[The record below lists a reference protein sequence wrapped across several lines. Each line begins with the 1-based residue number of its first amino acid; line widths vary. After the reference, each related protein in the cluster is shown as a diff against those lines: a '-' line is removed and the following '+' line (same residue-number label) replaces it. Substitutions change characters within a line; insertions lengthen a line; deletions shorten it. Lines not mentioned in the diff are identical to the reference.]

1 MVDFSAKASLE
12 RPPDT
17 VAYDAVASFEVP
29 PETVDESEVDLLNDP
44 PLIVEFIPDARLFC
58 PDATPD
64 A

>member
-29 PETVDESEVDLLNDP
+29 PETVDESEVKKLLGDVP
-44 PLIVEFIPDARLFC
+44 YKTGKESARL
-58 PDATPD
+58 TVKK
-64 A
+64 